1 MTTRNLN
8 GNWIDTLAR
17 QYIQDLKDNSLHPV
31 KYLLFNPKRNK
42 DLYYLIQT
50 KIEEQ
55 QLRRSLVKYYQAT
68 KDTSTFDWENE
79 FVKVY
84 LHPRYQQTQPTTT
97 PNPEPQPPAQ

>member
-8 GNWIDTLAR
+8 GNWIDTLTR
-17 QYIQDLKDNSLHPV
+17 QYTQDLKDNSPHPI
-31 KYLLFNPKRNK
+31 KYLLFNPQKKK
-42 DLYYLIQT
+42 DLYYLILT

-68 KDTSTFDWENE
+68 KDTSTFDWKNE

-84 LHPRYQQTQPTTT
+84 LHPRYQQTQPTTI
-97 PNPEPQPPAQ
+97 PNPEPPAQ